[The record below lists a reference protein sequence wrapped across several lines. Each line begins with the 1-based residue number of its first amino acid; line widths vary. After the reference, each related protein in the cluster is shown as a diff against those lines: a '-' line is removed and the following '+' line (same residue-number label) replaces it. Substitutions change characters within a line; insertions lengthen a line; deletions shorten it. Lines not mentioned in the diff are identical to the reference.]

1 MTKERAPYEA
11 MTIDQAFAQA
21 QHLLEGRALPYG
33 AGDSTADARI
43 TRTLLVAGPPRSGK
57 TEFALKVLYGGK
69 PGIADKT
76 AYDEATPAGA
86 VMIVSN
92 RTIADDLSLR
102 VIRDVK
108 QTSLARPV
116 TTLAALA
123 FRIISTMRVREGLP
137 LPKLLNG
144 AEQDAILRSVLAA
157 HVAHVRAGDQCETC
171 RLLAA
176 YFASSNWTGLVSSQD
191 GTNTDTPGNDPDD
204 ARDAS
209 TDELFERGISDV
221 FITQLRDMLA
231 RMNELGASSA
241 KEDAIIATLAAA
253 TGDAGI
259 RGERLATQWR
269 AAFALRREYIA
280 AINRIYPDEYRLDAS
295 RLLVEGTEAVRQALR
310 EGLPPADAA
319 IPRVVIVDDAQD
331 LTLAGMAF
339 LQAIE
344 RSGGILILIGNPDE
358 AVQGFRGSYPEF
370 LFLRATE
377 QPLDGDDT
385 ADDDA
390 ADEMSAM
397 VNDRNLGRL
406 GAFAIRL
413 VPAQTGASHAAS
425 RSDAPADTDAHADVW
440 TSSDSCAYSYRDLVA
455 ARTSL
460 GILSLEPTSIPLADR
475 LGKMPQWPG
484 AAPILP
490 LARYDGEKP
499 PAVPSASPDGSVRAA
514 LYRSAGEE
522 LDDVVWHM
530 LHAHTIDHRSWNDM
544 AVIAHDN
551 STVRVFG
558 ERLRREG
565 IPVHY
570 SSVTKPLKDEPFVQ
584 GLFAIIELA
593 LLRERGIN
601 STTMNARALA
611 TFVRSRMRMLLGSP
625 LVSVTTAGG
634 ARHPLRVSAINAAMN
649 SLESLSRVLVQNDR
663 SDVGAATGRTV
674 ANRALLHAM
683 MDDWF
688 TLRERLSDAERT
700 RDGAVINVDDSLMGG
715 GSPEDATTMGFGVD
729 AMNLL
734 LAEGGEPA
742 DRVVRAIHSVLGS
755 RDAKPET
762 DDENSRTDT
771 GLETGP
777 NDGEKRA
784 RIAWTDPE
792 AATFERAWVMIDAVA
807 EKLRTMPL
815 REARYVLWEAWQA
828 ADVAE
833 RWQRQAL
840 RDDADG
846 RAADDRLDTAMRL
859 FQFAESSGAQHDVT
873 AFMEQV
879 RAMELEAD
887 SLAHVRPVEEA
898 VTLTT
903 PAGAIGRSWPLVWMP
918 AVQQGVWPNLA
929 ARNTMF
935 GVDDLADVMLHGRLA
950 SSLGA
955 EGSGDVAAARSEQ
968 VASVLYGEKRS
979 FLMAITRA
987 ETQVQVS
994 AVSDD
999 DHVPSDFL
1007 YGFMP
1012 ELFVRE
1018 DPENENRPFT
1028 RYTEVGQAERYH
1040 GLELSVR
1047 GIVTEARAILAA
1059 GRDAVGDDA
1068 FRDAADTLRF
1078 LKDEGIPYADPENW
1092 PFVDA
1097 ARETVAR
1104 KSAGAGDDLPDDAV
1118 VFETKSVPDGLSKQ
1132 DRERLDEQTG
1142 VDRNKS
1148 GARPVVRL
1156 SPSAVD
1162 GIWNC
1167 PVCWLMDNQ
1176 FVGPRPSSVATS
1188 FGTIIHAVA
1197 ERASAEG
1204 LDLPAGQPGTTP
1216 EEKTAAI
1223 TDRMLDIYAELR
1235 VDPEDIP
1242 SVAERYDA
1250 MYKDRSAGT
1259 LLRHIAEYFVN
1270 SAEAMGG
1277 SGVSDNGAY
1286 GRQGAKTPPIPIG
1299 NLESV
1304 TCEKPF
1310 LARFDLDRILTAY
1323 NATPGV
1329 TQVGRD
1335 DLYGMLGA
1343 LVGGWPK
1350 GMSKDLQVCI
1360 SGRMDREETRVM
1372 DDGTRQLRLIDYKTG
1387 KSRSAKQN
1395 FSDLQL
1401 VCYQLGEQFDD
1412 QLRTEAVGSSAD
1424 GQPRKLPEIPFIGQS
1439 GLFFVKD
1446 KASPSYSHA
1455 AESCHQPA
1463 LFRDGHINDQPFTPR
1478 YYAASISKL
1487 FDEPVLPTVPKE
1499 NVSEAAWKILL
1510 DMRGTQTIW
1519 ALTMIAR
1526 VLYAAGAVQSARL
1539 VADPD
1544 DEHVKH
1550 CWHKDACPACAD
1562 DITSVLEVR

>member
-1 MTKERAPYEA
+1 MTKKRAPYEA
-11 MTIDQAFAQA
+11 MTIDQAFEQA

-33 AGDSTADARI
+33 IGESDADARF

-69 PGIADKT
+69 TGTADKT
-76 AYDEATPAGA
+76 AYDEATSAGA

-92 RTIADDLSLR
+92 RTVADDLSLR
-102 VIRDVK
+102 VIHDVG
-108 QTSLARPV
+108 QTALARPV

-123 FRIISTMRVREGLP
+123 FRIISTMRGRDGLP

-144 AEQDAILRSVLAA
+144 AEQDAILRSVLAS
-157 HVAHVRAGDQCETC
+157 HVAHVRAGDQCDTC

-191 GTNTDTPGNDPDD
+191 GTDANTLGNSADDT
-204 ARDAS
+204 RDAS

-241 KEDAIIATLAAA
+241 KEDAIIATLADA
-253 TGDAGI
+253 TDDAGI
-259 RGERLATQWR
+259 RGERLAAQWR
-269 AAFALRREYIA
+269 AAFALRREYVA
-280 AINRIYPDEYRLDAS
+280 AINHTYPDEYRLDAS
-295 RLLVEGTEAVRQALR
+295 RLLVEGTEAVRRALS

-331 LTLAGMAF
+331 VTLAGMAF

-344 RSGGILILIGNPDE
+344 QSGSNLVLIGNPDE

-370 LFLRATE
+370 LFLRATQ
-377 QPLDGDDT
+377 QPLAPDALAENT
-385 ADDDA
+385 SDDA
-390 ADEMSAM
+390 AGM

-413 VPAQTGASHAAS
+413 IPEGPVLEEVEEPHA
-425 RSDAPADTDAHADVW
+425 RVRADVW
-440 TSSDSCAYSYRDLVA
+440 NAPDACSYSYRDLVA

-460 GILSLEPTSIPLADR
+460 GILSLEPTSIPLPER

-484 AAPILP
+484 ASPISSLTG
-490 LARYDGEKP
+490 RDGETS
-499 PAVPSASPDGSVRAA
+499 PAVPAESPDGSVGAA
-514 LYRSAGEE
+514 LYHSTGEE
-522 LDDVVWHM
+522 LDDVAWRI
-530 LHAHTIDHRSWNDM
+530 LHAHTIGHRSWNDM

-551 STVRVFG
+551 STVRAFG

-565 IPVHY
+565 VPVHY
-570 SSVTKPLKDEPFVQ
+570 SSVTKPLKEEPFVQ

-593 LLRERGIN
+593 LLREQGIDT
-601 STTMNARALA
+601 TTMNARALA
-611 TFVRSRMRMLLGSP
+611 VFVRSRMRMLLGSP

-634 ARHPLRVSAINAAMN
+634 AAHPLRVSAINAAMN
-649 SLESLSRVLVQNDR
+649 SLESLSRVLSQNDR
-663 SDVGAATGRTV
+663 SDVGTAAESSG
-674 ANRALLHAM
+674 ADRALLHAM
-683 MDDWF
+683 MDDWAD
-688 TLRERLSDAERT
+688 LRDRLLDGERR
-700 RDGAVINVDDSLMGG
+700 RDGDAISVDDSLMGG
-715 GSPEDATTMGFGVD
+715 GSSEDTGSMGFGTD

-734 LAEGGEPA
+734 LAEGGEPSE
-742 DRVVRAIHSVLGS
+742 RVIQAIHSVLGS
-755 RDAKPET
+755 RDAKQ
-762 DDENSRTDT
+762 
-771 GLETGP
+771 
-777 NDGEKRA
+777 EKTNQNGSDAAAGADSGKPRA
-784 RIAWTDPE
+784 KRAWTDPE
-792 AATFERAWVMIDAVA
+792 AAAFERAWAMIDVVV
-807 EKLRTMPL
+807 EKLRSMPL
-815 REARYVLWEAWQA
+815 KESRYVLWEAWQA
-828 ADVAE
+828 AGVAE

-846 RAADDRLDTAMRL
+846 RAANDRLDTAMRL

-873 AFMEQV
+873 AFVEQV

-903 PAGAIGRSWPLVWMP
+903 PAGAIGHSWPLVWMP

-950 SSLGA
+950 SSLAGTGA
-955 EGSGDVAAARSEQ
+955 GDVAPTRSER

-987 ETQVQVS
+987 ESRVQVS

-1012 ELFVRE
+1012 ELFVRK
-1018 DPENENRPFT
+1018 DPENKDVPFT
-1028 RYTEVGQAERYH
+1028 HYTEVGQSERYH

-1059 GRDAVGDDA
+1059 GRDIVGDKA
-1068 FRDAADTLRF
+1068 FRDAADTLRY
-1078 LKDEGIPYADPENW
+1078 LSDQGVAYADPRNW

-1097 ARETVAR
+1097 AYADGAR
-1104 KSAGAGDDLPDDAV
+1104 DDDLPDDAV
-1118 VFETKSVPDGLSKQ
+1118 IFDTKALPDGLSKQ
-1132 DRERLDEQTG
+1132 ERNQVDEQTASDG
-1142 VDRNKS
+1142 DKTA
-1148 GARPVVRL
+1148 GPMVRL

-1204 LDLPAGQPGTTP
+1204 LDLPDGQPGATP

-1259 LLRHIAEYFVN
+1259 LLRHIAEYFVD
-1270 SAEAMGG
+1270 SATAMGG
-1277 SGVSDNGAY
+1277 PGAAGTY
-1286 GRQGAKTPPIPIG
+1286 GRQGSKTSPVPVGAI
-1299 NLESV
+1299 ESA

-1310 LARFDLDRILTAY
+1310 LARFDLNWILTAY

-1329 TQVGRD
+1329 KQVGLD
-1335 DLYGMLGA
+1335 DFYGMLGA
-1343 LVGGWPK
+1343 LVGGWPE
-1350 GMSKDLQVCI
+1350 GMSKNLQVCI

-1401 VCYQLGEQFDD
+1401 VCYQLGEQFDE
-1412 QLRTEAVGSSAD
+1412 QLLRTVNAGSGTD
-1424 GQPRKLPEIPFIGQS
+1424 GKPRKLPRIPFIGQS

-1446 KASPSYSHA
+1446 KASPSYNRV

-1463 LFRDGHINDQPFTPR
+1463 LFRNGHINDQPFTPR
-1478 YYAASISKL
+1478 YYASSIGKL
-1487 FDEPVLPTVPKE
+1487 FDEPVLPTVPPSG
-1499 NVSEAAWKILL
+1499 VSDTAWKILL

-1526 VLYAAGAVQSARL
+1526 VLYAAGAVQSTRL
-1539 VADPD
+1539 FADPD